1 MLRHLISKFKRFI
14 TFGIVGIVNTLVDMV
29 CFAVAFSLIGLTDSV
44 SQVVGYCCGIACSF
58 LLNRRFTFHD
68 GQRRLWGQIFLFIL
82 VNLISM
88 GVSVLLIRLI
98 TDWLAL
104 GAQLPLLG
112 RLVRTTL
119 HVYVAKGFV
128 TVAVMLINYFG
139 YKYIVFRVDEK
150 GRNSK

>member
-1 MLRHLISKFKRFI
+1 VLRELISKFRRFI
-14 TFGIVGIVNTLVDMV
+14 TFSIVGVVNTLVDML
-29 CFAVAFSLIGLTDSV
+29 CFAVAFSLIGLSDGV
-44 SQVVGYCCGIACSF
+44 SQAVGYCCGIACSF

-68 GQRRLWGQIFLFIL
+68 GQRRLWGQILLFIA
-82 VNLISM
+82 VNLVSM
-88 GVSVLLIRLI
+88 GISILLIRLI

-112 RLVRTTL
+112 WLVRTEL
-119 HVYVAKGFV
+119 HVYLAKCFV

-139 YKYIVFRVDEK
+139 YKYFVFRVDEK